1 MSSVL
6 EGLGFDPLPYW
17 REEPAAGPEYPLRL
31 FTGLRDD
38 PFFQTG
44 HRHIEALRRRCPE
57 PRMFITAADA
67 AGAGIEDGG
76 WAEVSTRQ
84 GGCLMRVSVRDDMPD
99 GLVRVPHGWWLPER
113 PEGDGGPLRRL
124 GPRRRAALRGRPR
137 LSSTRSRASPTSRGS
152 PCAVRPAAA

>member
-6 EGLGFDPLPYW
+6 DELDFDALPYW
-17 REEPAAGPEYPLRL
+17 REEPEADPEYPLRL

-57 PRMFITAADA
+57 PRMFIAAADA
-67 AGAGIEDGG
+67 AGAGLEDGG

-84 GGCLMRVSVRDDMPD
+84 GGCRLRVMVREDMPD
-99 GLVRVPHGWWLPER
+99 GLVRVPHGWWLPEV
-113 PEGDGGPLRRL
+113 PEGDGG
-124 GPRRRAALRGRPR
+124 
-137 LSSTRSRASPTSRGS
+137 LSGAWDHADAQLCADDPEFLDAEQGIPHLKGV
-152 PCAVRPAAA
+152 PCTVRPAPA